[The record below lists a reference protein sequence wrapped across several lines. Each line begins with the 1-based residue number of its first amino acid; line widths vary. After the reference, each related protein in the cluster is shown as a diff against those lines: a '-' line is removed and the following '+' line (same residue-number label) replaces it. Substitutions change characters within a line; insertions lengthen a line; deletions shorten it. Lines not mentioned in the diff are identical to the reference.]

1 VFGDEGRCPTV
12 KVCCGPRCGVEPSHR
27 AVYAAVEAIVETPV
41 IPTMCRGWCG
51 QGVTVVKAD
60 GDIFKARDAA
70 HVRAKLIRRIEAKT
84 MASVKVLIPTP
95 LRKLTGDQETVT
107 LDADSVSTLMTAL
120 DAHHPGIGGR
130 LMDEEGS
137 LRRFVNLYV
146 NGEDIRFLQNK
157 ETALKEGDEVSI
169 VPAIA
174 GGC

>member
-1 VFGDEGRCPTV
+1 
-12 KVCCGPRCGVEPSHR
+12 
-27 AVYAAVEAIVETPV
+27 
-41 IPTMCRGWCG
+41 
-51 QGVTVVKAD
+51 
-60 GDIFKARDAA
+60 
-70 HVRAKLIRRIEAKT
+70 
-84 MASVKVLIPTP
+84 MATVKVLIPTP

-107 LDADSVSTLMTAL
+107 LDADSITTLMAGL

-130 LMDEEGS
+130 LMDEEGN

-174 GGC
+174 GGGGR